1 MSDLRNAHLY
11 NFGGSLTEW
20 GKKIRALRIRKNVLL
35 GEMAKDLNVRTSYL
49 SGVECGRN
57 PQEPE
62 FMKRC
67 EDYLNALPES
77 GEWSEPSDFDLD
89 NRRKSFDEL
98 MKEIFEEVNHGN
110 NPA

>member
-11 NFGGSLTEW
+11 NFGGGLTEW
-20 GKKIRALRIRKNVLL
+20 GKKIRALRIRKGITLYQ
-35 GEMAKDLNVRTSYL
+35 MAKSLGVGSAYL
-49 SGVECGRN
+49 SGVECGRK

-62 FMKRC
+62 FMVMC

-77 GEWSEPSDFDLD
+77 GQWSEPSDFDLD

-98 MKEIFEEVNHGN
+98 MEEIFEEVNHGN
-110 NPA
+110 